1 MQPGLSVNRGQSGG
15 EQAVNRRWMKAVEGG
30 GGEGGGRFVS
40 LVVAASSDWRPGAA
54 PTPVLP

>member
-30 GGEGGGRFVS
+30 GGE
-40 LVVAASSDWRPGAA
+40 
-54 PTPVLP
+54 